1 MNIYYFGVLRVMRL
15 DDIKGDIPVE
25 LHDVLLREGIGELR
39 PSQQKAIDAGLLKG
53 NNIIVCTPTASGKTL
68 IAEIGML
75 NSIIKHNGKA
85 VYVVPLKALASE
97 KYHSFVKRYSHL
109 VKIALSIS
117 DVDRVDSSLGNY
129 DIIICTSEKL
139 DALLRHR
146 AQWLRNISVMVIDE
160 IHLLNDVSRGPTLE
174 VLITLIRMTVNPQI
188 IGLSATIGN
197 PNDLSGWLDA
207 ELVEDNW
214 RPVKLRKG
222 VYYDGKQYFWD

>member
-1 MNIYYFGVLRVMRL
+1 MNLY
-15 DDIKGDIPVE
+15 DIKDKIPSQ
-25 LHDVLLREGIGELR
+25 LFDVLSNEGINDLR
-39 PSQQKAIDAGLLKG
+39 PSQEKAINAGLLEYR
-53 NNIIVCTPTASGKTL
+53 NIIVCTPTASGKTL

-75 NSIIKHNGKA
+75 NSILRNGGKA

-97 KYHSFVKRYSHL
+97 KYHSFLKRYSGFA
-109 VKIALSIS
+109 KIALSIS
-117 DVDRVDSSLGNY
+117 DADRVDATLANY

-139 DALLRHR
+139 DALLRHKVE
-146 AQWLRNISVMVIDE
+146 WLSKIKVMVIDE

-197 PNDLSGWLDA
+197 PTDLSGWLDA
-207 ELVEDNW
+207 KLIEDNW

-222 VYYDGKQYFWD
+222 IYYDEKQYFWD